1 MWAVAGVLLGAFFL
15 TSLLGF
21 HLGPHSHAVAT
32 LLGVVAAAW
41 LVATAIS
48 GESSAVLWTLFS
60 ADVCLTFGVG
70 LLAWKGLRVAS
81 VGPTGHQAR
90 LMGRQGIAKSALKPD
105 GTVILRGEEWSATSL
120 NGDVEAGAV
129 VQVIG
134 LNGLRLE
141 VWGEDN
147 EDLNKGASQ

>member
-32 LLGVVAAAW
+32 LLGVTAAAW
-41 LVATAIS
+41 LIATAVS

-60 ADVCLTFGVG
+60 ADICLTAGVG
-70 LLAWKGLRVAS
+70 LLAWRGLHLVSPSSAGQHTRI
-81 VGPTGHQAR
+81 VGK
-90 LMGRQGIAKSALKPD
+90 QGVAKSALKPD
-105 GTVILRGEEWSATSL
+105 GTVNLMGEEWSATSL
-120 NGDVEAGAV
+120 NGDIDPGAV

-147 EDLNKGASQ
+147 EALNKGASK

>member
-1 MWAVAGVLLGAFFL
+1 MWAVAGVLLGTFFL

-32 LLGVVAAAW
+32 VLGIAAAAW

-48 GESSAVLWTLFS
+48 GESSALLWTLFS
-60 ADVCLTFGVG
+60 ADVCLTVGVS
-70 LLAWKGLRVAS
+70 LLAWRGLHFVAPNS
-81 VGPTGHQAR
+81 VGQHTR
-90 LMGRQGIAKSALKPD
+90 VMGKQGVAKSALKPD
-105 GTVILRGEEWSATSL
+105 GTVNLMGEDWSATSL
-120 NGDVEAGAV
+120 NGYIEAGKV

-147 EDLNKGASQ
+147 EAINKGVSQ